1 MSIKFK
7 ITDSA
12 MVELND
18 HLFPGDGKEA
28 VAFVLCGHVVDDNE
42 TILLAHKVIPLSY
55 ASCSV
60 RKHDYVRWLTQELV
74 PILNQAE
81 KENLAV
87 VKVHSHPKGYSQFSS
102 VDNESDKELYP
113 SIYSWSKNTLPS
125 LSAIL
130 LPNNE
135 LIVRHVSESGM
146 FTPVSVTII
155 GDEVRH
161 TPAEFSLCSEVL
173 GFEERNLQVFGSK
186 TRDTLSRMKIAVIGC
201 SGTGAPVIEQ
211 LNRLGVGELKLFDPD
226 VVEHKNLNRIT
237 NTKTADADAKKL
249 KVSSIKD
256 TLDEIGLST
265 VISAFPESIFD
276 AEIVKEI
283 AVCDFIF
290 GCVDSAEARCLLNR
304 ISTYYLVPYIDI
316 GISLDADGKGGV
328 NNISGK
334 VAYFQPG
341 KSDHITRRSVFLSTL
356 EAEALKRSSLKTYQ
370 DRLDEGYIKGVV
382 ENSPAIIPVNTY
394 ASSLAVMEFLAR
406 VHDYRNEPNG
416 DFAEQVFCF
425 VNNFYETKSESNFTA
440 PFGIHKCLGRG
451 DKALLLDMPEFFE
464 EERVA

>member
-12 MVELND
+12 MVELD
-18 HLFPGDGKEA
+18 KHLFPGDDKEA
-28 VAFVLCGHVVDDNE
+28 VAFVLCGHVVGDKE
-42 TILLAHKVIPLSY
+42 TILLAHKVVPLSY
-55 ASCSV
+55 DSCSV
-60 RKHDYVRWLTQELV
+60 REHDFVKWLTKELV
-74 PILNQAE
+74 PILNEAE

-87 VKVHSHPKGYSQFSS
+87 VKVHSHPKGYPQFSN
-102 VDNESDKELYP
+102 VDNESDRELYP
-113 SIYSWSKNTLPS
+113 SIYNWSKNILPS

-130 LPNNE
+130 LPSNE
-135 LIVRHVSESGM
+135 LIVRHVSESGV

-155 GDEVRH
+155 GDEVHH
-161 TPAEFSLCSEVL
+161 TPAELSLCREVL
-173 GFEERNLQVFGSK
+173 DFEERNLQVFGSK

-237 NTKTADADAKKL
+237 NVKTADADAKKF

-265 VISAFPESIFD
+265 VVSAFPESIFE

-290 GCVDSAEARCLLNR
+290 GCVDSAEARCFLNR

-341 KSDHITRRSVFLSTL
+341 KSDHITRRSVLPATL
-356 EAEALKRSSLKTYQ
+356 EAEALKRSSPEIYENM
-370 DRLDEGYIKGVV
+370 LDEGYIKGVV

-406 VHDYRNEPNG
+406 VHDYRNEPNE
-416 DFAEQVFCF
+416 DFAEQVFCL
-425 VNNFYETKSESNFTA
+425 VNNFYETKSESSFTV
-440 PFGIHKCLGRG
+440 PFGVNKCLGRG
-451 DKALLLDMPEFFE
+451 DKTLLLDMPEFSE
-464 EERVA
+464 DERVA

>member
-7 ITDSA
+7 ITDSTIA
-12 MVELND
+12 QLNE
-18 HLFPGDGKEA
+18 HLFPDDGKEA
-28 VAFVLCGHVVDDNE
+28 VAFVLCGHVIDDTY

-55 ASCSV
+55 DSCLV
-60 RKHDYVRWLTQELV
+60 RKHDYVQWLTQDFV
-74 PILNQAE
+74 PILNEAE
-81 KENLAV
+81 KNNLAI
-87 VKVHSHPKGYSQFSS
+87 VKVHSHPKGYSQFSD

-113 SIYSWSKNTLPS
+113 SIYSWSESDLPS

-135 LIVRHVSESGM
+135 LIVRHVSDSGI

-155 GDEVRH
+155 GDEVH
-161 TPAEFSLCSEVL
+161 NTPVEFSLPREVSD
-173 GFEERNLQVFGSK
+173 FEVRNLQVFGSK
-186 TRDTLSRMKIAVIGC
+186 TRDTLSRMNIAVVGC

-226 VVEHKNLNRIT
+226 IVEHKNLNRIT
-237 NTKTADADAKKL
+237 NTKTVDADTKKF
-249 KVSSIKD
+249 KVLAIKE
-256 TLDEIGLST
+256 TLNDIGLST
-265 VISAFPESIFD
+265 KISAFPRNILDPEAIL
-276 AEIVKEI
+276 EI

-304 ISTYYLVPYIDI
+304 ISNYYLIPYIDI
-316 GISLDADGKGGV
+316 GISLDADGNGGV

-341 KSDHITRRSVFLSTL
+341 KSDHITRRSVLPVTL
-356 EAEALKRSSLKTYQ
+356 EAEALKRSSPKTYQ
-370 DRLDEGYIKGVV
+370 ERLDEGYIKGVI

-406 VHDYRNEPNG
+406 VHNYRNEPNCN
-416 DFAEQVFCF
+416 FAEQVFCL
-425 VNNFYETKSESNFTA
+425 VNNFYEAKNESDFTI
-440 PFGIHKCLGRG
+440 PLGTNKILGRG
-451 DKALLLDMPEFFE
+451 MTSLLLDMPDFSREGGI
-464 EERVA
+464 